1 MCKIAEVK
9 IHENYY
15 EYGHDDVKIF
25 NGEFDIKASQ
35 TMMFVRDHTL
45 FEFTNIFDLI
55 VDRKNVSLAIKSNM
69 LNKLKLEYNF
79 MKETFYK
86 LSLLYDCRS
95 KKFVQFSEKLEYVYS
110 LIVWWELHIKEFLQ
124 YVLEQDDFKYYMCDD
139 FHAEKIKSF
148 AYSVYRAKL
157 EQCLI

>member
-1 MCKIAEVK
+1 MCKIEEVK

-15 EYGHDDVKIF
+15 EYGHDNVKIF

-35 TMMFVRDHTL
+35 TLTFVRDNTL
-45 FEFTNIFDLI
+45 FEFTNIFDLV

-69 LNKLKLEYNF
+69 LNELKLEYNL

-86 LSLLYDCRS
+86 LSFIYDSRS

-110 LIVWWELHIKEFLQ
+110 LIVWWEFHIKEFMK
-124 YVLEQDDFKYYMCDD
+124 YVLDQDDFKYYMLDD

-157 EQCLI
+157 AQCLI